1 MKYAMVTATNGAKK
15 RLKMATEL
23 KSIAA
28 TLAPTVAKRTN
39 RKTLSRSNR
48 SVIFTARP
56 NSSELEVLQV
66 RQWGAVHRRRECGLP
81 GDSEVSL
88 KPACHPRQKQKFSQ
102 KPSNSDNWHRI
113 RLLDSRC
120 EHFSLQ
126 PRCFGDFV
134 RSPPAIARGVANFAE
149 G

>member
-66 RQWGAVHRRRECGLP
+66 RQWGAVHRRRECGVP

-88 KPACHPRQKQKFSQ
+88 KPACHPRQK
-102 KPSNSDNWHRI
+102 
-113 RLLDSRC
+113 
-120 EHFSLQ
+120 
-126 PRCFGDFV
+126 
-134 RSPPAIARGVANFAE
+134 AE
-149 G
+149 IFTKTVKL